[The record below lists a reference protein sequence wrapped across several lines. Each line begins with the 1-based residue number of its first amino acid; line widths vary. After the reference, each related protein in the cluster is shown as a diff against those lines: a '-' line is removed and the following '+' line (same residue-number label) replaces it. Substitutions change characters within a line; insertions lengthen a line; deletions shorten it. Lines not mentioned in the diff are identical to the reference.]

1 LQDTF
6 DLVWEVPEHKD
17 NEVSDAEVLEEL
29 LRKAGKD
36 IDIARFLI
44 QRRDLRDYSL
54 YHIQQAIE
62 KTLKVFL
69 IDFYVNPIS
78 DILNIIEKCSVRTDK
93 HRRAH
98 QILKKFQDL
107 KGPEKLGHE
116 VLTEKA
122 TEILKELAEG
132 LDEILEYILYVY
144 IECLNKY
151 KDKADQLYIDMI
163 TLIRSFVEGVK
174 EVRRSNI
181 ELHLDSVRG
190 IKKLRPKPCYPCLRK
205 AIEQY
210 NKIKNLYEQSLNRSI
225 KELDLY
231 MKMHNAEKELNN
243 IQPSIL
249 REVSREVLEYVKF
262 FIDIVIKDVFKE
274 FVASLEVYPC
284 LLNYENV
291 GTRYPSKSCLRVPD
305 EDLDAVS
312 EILVIAENLYN
323 SVKRYFTIA
332 RQISATQERGEPS

>member
-1 LQDTF
+1 MQDTF

-132 LDEILEYILYVY
+132 LDEILEYI
-144 IECLNKY
+144 
-151 KDKADQLYIDMI
+151 
-163 TLIRSFVEGVK
+163 
-174 EVRRSNI
+174 
-181 ELHLDSVRG
+181 
-190 IKKLRPKPCYPCLRK
+190 
-205 AIEQY
+205 
-210 NKIKNLYEQSLNRSI
+210 
-225 KELDLY
+225 
-231 MKMHNAEKELNN
+231 
-243 IQPSIL
+243 
-249 REVSREVLEYVKF
+249 
-262 FIDIVIKDVFKE
+262 
-274 FVASLEVYPC
+274 
-284 LLNYENV
+284 
-291 GTRYPSKSCLRVPD
+291 
-305 EDLDAVS
+305 
-312 EILVIAENLYN
+312 
-323 SVKRYFTIA
+323 
-332 RQISATQERGEPS
+332 